1 MGNLRG
7 RIEKLVTRIGPGRL
21 WDGVSLNDAR
31 DWLKAKREGRPYSP
45 RPGLVR
51 AGRFI
56 GLLREARRITID
68 LEGRPA
74 DPGIMAGLME
84 QGRTGGLHDEE
95 LEMLRRGLAR
105 ILGGDPGPRRL
116 EDQAGPDRS

>member
-7 RIEKLVTRIGPGRL
+7 RIEKLVIRIGPGRL
-21 WDGVSLNDAR
+21 WDGATLNDAR

-56 GLLREARRITID
+56 GLLREARRIAID
-68 LEGRPA
+68 LGDRPV

-84 QGRTGGLHDEE
+84 QGRAGGLHDDE
-95 LEMLRRGLAR
+95 LEMLRGGLSR
-105 ILGGDPGPRRL
+105 ILGGSRWP
-116 EDQAGPDRS
+116 A